1 MAVAVKLQRS
11 KLIAII
17 GSALW
22 LVGTSAYVFGYSRA
36 ASLAALA
43 ISQWAL
49 LIVLGIVPPVL
60 LFTFAYDHSS
70 RARIHSIARN
80 CLRIQNHIFPTH
92 PSETT
97 VADWRRPCD
106 VPPQPLMGDISK
118 RGLVAALILFGGF
131 GGWATFAPIESAAV
145 ATGEIRV
152 ESHHRTVA
160 HLEGGI
166 VKDILVHDGDHV
178 AAGQVLM
185 HLSSIDSNATR
196 RSLKDQ
202 QAILTAQLARLVA
215 ERDGAQ
221 HIAFPTSLLARQQS
235 DHAATEAIGTQQ
247 KAFEARRSELQGA
260 VGQYEAEIV
269 GHRAQIAALD
279 DQIRLFGNEIRDVSA
294 LLDRGLATRPRLSA
308 LNRDAAA
315 AQGQK
320 GSETAAIAR
329 AQEAIGDLK
338 DKRASD
344 IQADLSDTQDKLGQV
359 EAKLQTASDVDDRKE
374 VVAPATG
381 RIVGMKVFTPGG
393 VILPGAPILDIVPDA
408 DFRIIEARVQPRDIS
423 VVHTG
428 LKAQVVLT
436 AYKRRITPVLNAT
449 VTNVSSD
456 SLVTTD
462 TMNHTE
468 YYAAEVSIDPKD
480 LARSTEHLVL
490 YPGMPVEVM
499 IVTGKRTMLE
509 YLLQPIADSF
519 RRSFRQE

>member
-1 MAVAVKLQRS
+1 MTVAIKLQRP

-22 LVGTSAYVFGYSRA
+22 LGAACAYVWGFTGTAGLVAVTLPEA
-36 ASLAALA
+36 AFLALVGVMPPLLLLA
-43 ISQWAL
+43 FL
-49 LIVLGIVPPVL
+49 
-60 LFTFAYDHSS
+60 YDETA
-70 RARIHSIARN
+70 RARLISIAQA
-80 CLRIQNHIFPTH
+80 CLRIQERILPTQ
-92 PSETT
+92 PEDTSI
-97 VADWRRPCD
+97 ADWHHPGD
-106 VPPQPLMGDISK
+106 VPPHPLMGGITK
-118 RGLVAALILFGGF
+118 RGLIAALILFGGF
-131 GGWATFAPIESAAV
+131 GGWAALAPIESAAV
-145 ATGEIRV
+145 ATGQIRV

-196 RSLKDQ
+196 RSLREQ
-202 QAILTAQLARLVA
+202 QAILSAQQARLVA

-221 HIAFPTSLLARQQS
+221 HIVFPVSLLTRQQS
-235 DHAATEAIGTQQ
+235 DRAAADAIATQQ
-247 KAFEARRSELQGA
+247 KAFEARRGELQGA

-269 GHRAQIAALD
+269 GHHAQIAALD
-279 DQIRLFGNEIRDVSA
+279 DQIKLFTNEIRDVSA
-294 LLDRGLATRPRLSA
+294 LLDKGLATRPRLSA
-308 LNRDAAA
+308 LNRDIAAS
-315 AQGQK
+315 QGQR
-320 GSETAAIAR
+320 GSEIAAVAR
-329 AQEAIGDLK
+329 AQQAIGDLK
-338 DKRASD
+338 HKRASE

-359 EAKLQTASDVDDRKE
+359 DARLQTASDVDDRKE
-374 VVAPATG
+374 VVAPDAG

-393 VILPGAPILDIVPDA
+393 VIQPGAPILDIVPDA
-408 DFRIIEARVQPRDIS
+408 DFRIVEARIQPRDIS
-423 VVHTG
+423 VVHSG
-428 LKAQVVLT
+428 LLAQVVLT

-456 SLVTTD
+456 SLITTD
-462 TMNHTE
+462 TMNRTE
-468 YYAAEVSIDPKD
+468 YYSAEVSIDPKD

-509 YLLQPIADSF
+509 YLLQPIVDSF